1 MRYGLTKPHI
11 VASAPAASLAV
22 KTTRSS
28 SSSSSSSA
36 SASSPSSSSS
46 SSDGGG
52 AAALSGITR
61 TAADAAKGSFSDS
74 GSAASSVDA
83 GGFSSG
89 GRGLGTIQSTPCSGR
104 ARGARGVPGKY
115 NKFGSIVNKPFI
127 ILLMIAGCFLLA
139 AQ

>member
-36 SASSPSSSSS
+36 SASSPSSLS

-52 AAALSGITR
+52 AAALSGY
-61 TAADAAKGSFSDS
+61 AKGSFSDS
-74 GSAASSVDA
+74 GSAASSVDS
-83 GGFSSG
+83 GGFSSE
-89 GRGLGTIQSTPCSGR
+89 GRGLGTIQSTLAVGGQEAR
-104 ARGARGVPGKY
+104 AASRGSIT
-115 NKFGSIVNKPFI
+115 NSGSIVDTPFI